1 MRRSLLFRWDEIES
15 VGVKGTYNAL
25 GSFVK
30 SVRCFVMKQG
40 SAGSMIRRGVDST
53 DGGIC
58 VRQSPKEGLEVR
70 SFRMVER
77 PSDLGASV
85 GETETAFAPYP
96 LL

>member
-1 MRRSLLFRWDEIES
+1 
-15 VGVKGTYNAL
+15 
-25 GSFVK
+25 
-30 SVRCFVMKQG
+30 MKQG

-53 DGGIC
+53 NGGIC

-85 GETETAFAPYP
+85 GVSQEPAVRQRQP
-96 LL
+96 LLLIPSYDGGFPRTGRTDKEG